1 MNNFHFRILEVN
13 LSTGE
18 SSKNIIQTELLK
30 NYVGGASLASHI
42 LYPYI
47 IDSLDPLSPEAP
59 LLFITGPLT
68 GTTGPAVG
76 RFVICAKSPATHLWG
91 ESNIGGFFG
100 SEFRK
105 AGYDGL
111 MIRGSASSPV
121 YIWIKNGDVELRP
134 ADHLW
139 GKTDTYETQN
149 RIKEEILEPTASVCC
164 IGKAGE
170 EQIPF
175 ASILCD
181 HGRLAGRTGMG
192 AVMGSKCVKAI
203 VVHGDQDIPIIHE
216 AQFNQLRRKT
226 NIALRDE
233 NVARAFRKYGTASGA
248 DYMDYLGEMPKFA
261 FTKGVLEDV
270 WIVSGMTM
278 AETILTGVSTCH
290 GCVIASGRVVCLE
303 DGVERKGPEYETVV
317 GFGPNLGITDLSF
330 ITLMGDWCDRYGIDT
345 ISMSNILGLAFLLYQ
360 EGIINEEDTGGIK
373 LEWGD
378 KKVVEELMHI
388 TVEKKGFGAMMAKG
402 AKVLAEHFGA
412 PGLAAQVNG
421 LETPYHDPRGGSGT
435 ALVYATSPR
444 GACHMQ
450 SDYFWVDILGRAD
463 EEIGIKIYKRHDGAE
478 KSQNVVRHQNWGSI
492 FNSLILCMHANV
504 PVSDIIELVN
514 CATGLEYTLDGL
526 LEVGE
531 RSWNLKRIINHKCGL
546 TRKND
551 TLPQILMKPFPDGG
565 SEGYVIPFEEML
577 KAYYEARG
585 WDEKTGKPTP
595 ERLRA
600 LGLVEYIK
608 DIWS

>member
-1 MNNFHFRILEVN
+1 MNNFQFRILEVN
-13 LSTGE
+13 LSIGE
-18 SSKNIIQTELLK
+18 SSKKIIQTELLK
-30 NYVGGASLASHI
+30 NFVGGASLASHI

-47 IDSLDPLSPEAP
+47 TEALDPLSPEAP
-59 LLFITGPLT
+59 LLLITGPLT

-100 SEFRK
+100 PELRK

-111 MIRGSASSPV
+111 MITGSASSPV

-139 GKTDTYETQN
+139 GKTDTYETQD
-149 RIKEEILEPTASVCC
+149 RIKEEIREPTASICC

-181 HGRLAGRTGMG
+181 HGRIAGRTGMG
-192 AVMGSKCVKAI
+192 AVMGSKHVKAI
-203 VVHGDQDIPIIHE
+203 VVHGNQDIPIIRE
-216 AQFNQLRRKT
+216 TQFNQLRRKT

-233 NVARAFRKYGTASGA
+233 NVARAFRNYGTASGV
-248 DYMDYLGEMPKFA
+248 DYMDYLGEMPKYA

-270 WIVSGMTM
+270 WKLSGMTM

-303 DGVERKGPEYETVV
+303 DGVERKGPEYETIV
-317 GFGPNLGITDLSF
+317 GFGPNLGITDLPF
-330 ITLMGDWCDRYGIDT
+330 TTLMGDWCDRYGMDT
-345 ISMSNILGLAFLLYQ
+345 ISMSNIIGLAFLLYQ
-360 EGIINEEDTGGIK
+360 EGIINEEDTGGFK

-378 KKVVEELMHI
+378 KKVVEELIHM
-388 TVEKKGFGAMMAKG
+388 TVEKKGFGAMMEKG

-412 PGLAAQVNG
+412 PDLAAQVNG

-463 EEIGIKIYKRHDGAE
+463 EEIGIKPYKRHDGAE
-478 KSQNVVRHQNWGSI
+478 KSANVALHQNWGSI

-531 RSWNLKRIINHKCGL
+531 RSWNMKRMINHKCGL

-551 TLPQILMKPFPDGG
+551 TLPQILMKPYPDGG
-565 SEGYVIPFEEML
+565 SEGYVIPLEEML

-585 WDEKTGKPTP
+585 WDEETGKPTP
-595 ERLRA
+595 EKLRA
-600 LGLVEYIK
+600 LGLAEYIK